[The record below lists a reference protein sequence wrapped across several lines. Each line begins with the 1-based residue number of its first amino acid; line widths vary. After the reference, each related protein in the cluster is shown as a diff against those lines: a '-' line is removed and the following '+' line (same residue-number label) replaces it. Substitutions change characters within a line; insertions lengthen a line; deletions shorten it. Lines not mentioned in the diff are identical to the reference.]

1 VQAYVDGGDLPSVDS
16 LLGGDPAVSARRLSY
31 LETASGDRRSL
42 LDRLSVAKEDLDA
55 KLTRVRAAQ
64 STADADAKQADDA
77 RQGAAD
83 AEAQLNSLLGK
94 VQGQLADLVQQEAQR
109 QAAAE
114 AAAAQAAAAQ
124 AAAAQSAASQQQAAS
139 ETSASDRASDTLGAA
154 ADSGSSSVRAPLA
167 AVGASAYAS
176 AALQAAYSQLGV
188 PYVYGGASPGE
199 GFDCS
204 GLMMWAYAQA
214 GISLPHPADYQRDDI
229 QPISESQLQPGD
241 LVFYGE
247 PPSHVAMYAGGGQI
261 INAPYTGEVVR
272 MQDMYYSSKPMTFG
286 RVN

>member
-1 VQAYVDGGDLPSVDS
+1 
-16 LLGGDPAVSARRLSY
+16 
-31 LETASGDRRSL
+31 
-42 LDRLSVAKEDLDA
+42 
-55 KLTRVRAAQ
+55 VRAAQ
-64 STADADAKQADDA
+64 AAAEDDA
-77 RQGAAD
+77 HRADEARQSAAD
-83 AEAQLNSLLGK
+83 AEGQLNSLLGQ

-124 AAAAQSAASQQQAAS
+124 ADAARQPAATEASAG
-139 ETSASDRASDTLGAA
+139 DTLGAA
-154 ADSGSSSVRAPLA
+154 FSASDDSASTARAPLV

-188 PYVYGGASPGE
+188 PYVYGGASPDE

-204 GLMMWAYAQA
+204 GLMMWAYGQA
-214 GISLPHPADYQRDDI
+214 GVSLPHPADYQRDDI